1 MRSLNTQALRI
12 LEQVTP
18 TPTVENSLSDA
29 EKLELIADR
38 FGDIMRALGLDLR
51 NDSLA
56 ETPKRVAK
64 MFVCELFSGLDPRNF
79 PKITA
84 IQNDMNYNQMVI
96 VRDVS
101 FTSACEH
108 HFVAFDGF
116 ATVAYVPRAKVIGL
130 SKINRIVRYFARRP
144 QVQERLTKQVADC
157 LVAILETE
165 DVAVH
170 FTAQHLCVASR
181 GVEDPSSMTTTTD
194 LRGAFK
200 ADAKTRSEFLDQ
212 CRSQRALTTR

>member
-1 MRSLNTQALRI
+1 MRSLNLQAARI
-12 LEQVTP
+12 LDKVTP
-18 TPTVENSLSDA
+18 TPTVENGLSDA
-29 EKLELIADR
+29 EKVELIADR
-38 FGDIMRALGLDLR
+38 FGDIMRVLGLDLR

-56 ETPKRVAK
+56 ETPNRVAR
-64 MFVCELFSGLDPRNF
+64 MFVSEIFSGLDPRNF
-79 PKITA
+79 PKITS
-84 IQNDMNYNQMVI
+84 IQNEMGYDQMVI

-116 ATVAYVPRAKVIGL
+116 ATVAYVPKEKVIGL

-181 GVEDPSSMTTTTD
+181 GVEDTSSVTTTTD

-200 ADAKTRSEFLDQ
+200 ADPKTRSEFLDQ
-212 CRSQRALTTR
+212 CRPPRSLTTR